1 MLHQSV
7 LDEYDCKF
15 EASLRNT
22 KGELLYEWKIA
33 LTKEQA
39 VKIITKI
46 RGIADDAIEN
56 C

>member
-33 LTKEQA
+33 LTKDQA
-39 VKIITKI
+39 LKLISKI
-46 RGIADDAIEN
+46 RGIVDDTITD